1 MKEVIVETTM
11 YESVDGQ
18 LFAVE
23 GECRAHEQKLDV
35 RKYLRFYDQ
44 NGELLKNDYF
54 DVDDFDES
62 EVYSIVADN
71 ELAENALMDGVSRW
85 NLTGIRSWLKREPM
99 GYPRVFTYLQDRDE
113 FVDVA
118 MWMANLRA
126 EVDGLEQMARKLVET
141 K

>member
-1 MKEVIVETTM
+1 MKPIEVTVTQYMAE
-11 YESVDGQ
+11 DGQ
-18 LFAVE
+18 VFTCE
-23 GECRAHEQKLDV
+23 SDCIAHEWELNT
-35 RKYLRFYDQ
+35 RKHLRFYNQ
-44 NGELLKNDYF
+44 NGELLKNNYF

-62 EVYSIVADN
+62 EVYSVVADN
-71 ELAENALMDGVSRW
+71 EQAENALMDGVGRW

-118 MWMANLRA
+118 MWMVNLRA
-126 EVDGLEQMARKLVET
+126 EADGLEQMACKLMDA

>member
-1 MKEVIVETTM
+1 MKEVVVETIM

-23 GECRAHEQKLDV
+23 SECRAHEQELNI
-35 RKYLRFYDQ
+35 RKHLRFYNQ
-44 NGELLKNDYF
+44 NGELLKNNYF

-62 EVYSIVADN
+62 EIYSIVADN
-71 ELAENALMDGVSRW
+71 EQAENALMDGVCRW

-99 GYPRVFTYLQDRDE
+99 GYPRVFTYFQDRDE

-126 EVDGLEQMARKLVET
+126 EVDGLEQMAHKLVET